1 MRDADETM
9 LGSLLT
15 LGRKLASRIAR
26 GACSSAVLLA
36 LTAAST
42 SAAQA
47 QAASSYRYAAPP
59 GWNQSIEGD
68 IEALTPSDPQSQG
81 QAQIMLLA
89 PKPLAADFEAQFA
102 SERTALESF
111 WGLRAPQ
118 AAPPQRGQSSK
129 GPYGAYFASYA
140 SDGGD
145 RYMSFLAI
153 GSAGSF
159 AMMVFVAASPDA
171 FNRLAP
177 VATQTFR
184 TIEVVRR

>member
-1 MRDADETM
+1 MTNPRGETHA
-9 LGSLLT
+9 
-15 LGRKLASRIAR
+15 RQLARRVAR
-26 GACSSAVLLA
+26 AASIGAFALA
-36 LTAAST
+36 LATVSAASAQSTAAS
-42 SAAQA
+42 A
-47 QAASSYRYAAPP
+47 YRYATPS
-59 GWNQSIEGD
+59 GWSQSMEAD

-89 PKPLAADFEAQFA
+89 PKPLAADFDAQFA
-102 SERTALESF
+102 SERAALESF

-118 AAPPQRGQSSK
+118 AVAPQRGQSSR

-145 RYMSFLAI
+145 RYMSFLAL

-177 VATQTFR
+177 VATQTFK
-184 TIEVVRR
+184 TIEVIRR